1 MALMLASSQ
10 WASAQSRAVK
20 VNVQDSWGPVAGA
33 SVLIKG
39 TTTGD
44 VTDLDGNATITNIEE
59 SSVLVVSFIGY
70 TSQEIVVGKQTQI
83 NVVMKEDTELLDET
97 VVVGYG
103 TQKKESLTSAITS
116 VRAEDITK
124 TKQNDV
130 VTSLQGK
137 VPGLLIR
144 QSGGTPGSFG
154 ANISLRGYGAPLIV
168 IDGVVR
174 SSSYSNAN
182 KGIATDLE
190 FSQLN
195 PEDIESISVLKDA
208 SASIYGLG
216 GRQRCHHDYHQE
228 RNCCQEAYG
237 FVFGCILVR
246 KAEDA

>member
-10 WASAQSRAVK
+10 WASAQSRSVK

-130 VTSLQGK
+130 VTSLRARCQ
-137 VPGLLIR
+137 
-144 QSGGTPGSFG
+144 
-154 ANISLRGYGAPLIV
+154 A
-168 IDGVVR
+168 
-174 SSSYSNAN
+174 SSSGSLAVLPEASEQTSAFVDMVLRLSLLTAWYVPAHIQIPKRALPPISNSLSS
-182 KGIATDLE
+182 TRR
-190 FSQLN
+190 
-195 PEDIESISVLKDA
+195 IS
-208 SASIYGLG
+208 
-216 GRQRCHHDYHQE
+216 
-228 RNCCQEAYG
+228 
-237 FVFGCILVR
+237 
-246 KAEDA
+246 KAFLS